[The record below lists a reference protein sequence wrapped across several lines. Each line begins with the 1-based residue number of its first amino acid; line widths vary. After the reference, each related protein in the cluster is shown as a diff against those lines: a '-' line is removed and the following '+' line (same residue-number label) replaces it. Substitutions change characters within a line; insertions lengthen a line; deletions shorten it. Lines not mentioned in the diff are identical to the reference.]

1 MSERKVV
8 GKKYEYQTND
18 KLGSGAFAE
27 VYFGKNKLT
36 QEAVAI
42 KVIKRAVLAKYGDEI
57 LQQIHQEVEILQE
70 LVEASK
76 TDACP
81 FINRIYE
88 CLETTNN
95 IYIVLEFCNQGTLL
109 DQIKKTKKL
118 EENEAL
124 FILFQLLQALTLLAK
139 NNIAHRDIKP
149 ENIFIKDGVYKLGDF
164 GFAGQKSMYQTH
176 LGTFPYMA
184 PEFFTSDQYDSK
196 VDVWAL
202 GLLSHEMLFGEIY
215 FIGKSQFEVQ
225 QKILTKQ
232 YILDDQKYA
241 VSDGVKEL
249 LKQMITKDPQQRIT
263 ARDALKFSIFDK
275 FRTDPRYITIM
286 ENEKQFMKQF
296 DDDTSQKSSQQIQI
310 EEEERQKREEE
321 EKAKQLQMQLDSQ
334 KAQLLQQGIKQ
345 ITDGIKDK
353 LNGILLMVQLSDFL
367 SQNVIEI
374 CRFEILYILKQAAIL
389 ISQLKEKMD
398 DKYIFGKQDH
408 IKFDVDQEIWNVFY
422 TDASVKQLID
432 DIEGDRTQIRK
443 KYIDYLNYINNF
455 TNTNYRESMHYT
467 EQITNVNFTKL
478 IEHQLYNEQLYQKI
492 KFFKEDK
499 DKVKDENIRK
509 LINKCLLWMYAAYEY
524 QKLCSGQLMD
534 IMKFMEALN
543 NDNTEEMKNCIKW
556 P

>member
-8 GKKYEYQTND
+8 GKKYEYQTHD

-109 DQIKKTKKL
+109 DQIKKVKKL
-118 EENEAL
+118 EEDEAL
-124 FILFQLLQALTLLAK
+124 FILFQLLQALALLAK

-149 ENIFIKDGVYKLGDF
+149 ENVFIKDGVYKLGDF

-202 GLLSHEMLFGEIY
+202 GLLTHEMLFGEIY

-249 LKQMITKDPQQRIT
+249 LKQMITKDPNQRIT
-263 ARDALKFSIFDK
+263 ARDA
-275 FRTDPRYITIM
+275 
-286 ENEKQFMKQF
+286 
-296 DDDTSQKSSQQIQI
+296 
-310 EEEERQKREEE
+310 
-321 EKAKQLQMQLDSQ
+321 
-334 KAQLLQQGIKQ
+334 
-345 ITDGIKDK
+345 
-353 LNGILLMVQLSDFL
+353 
-367 SQNVIEI
+367 
-374 CRFEILYILKQAAIL
+374 
-389 ISQLKEKMD
+389 
-398 DKYIFGKQDH
+398 
-408 IKFDVDQEIWNVFY
+408 
-422 TDASVKQLID
+422 
-432 DIEGDRTQIRK
+432 
-443 KYIDYLNYINNF
+443 
-455 TNTNYRESMHYT
+455 
-467 EQITNVNFTKL
+467 
-478 IEHQLYNEQLYQKI
+478 YQKI
-492 KFFKEDK
+492 
-499 DKVKDENIRK
+499 
-509 LINKCLLWMYAAYEY
+509 
-524 QKLCSGQLMD
+524 
-534 IMKFMEALN
+534 
-543 NDNTEEMKNCIKW
+543 
-556 P
+556 